1 MESSPA
7 LGSANIGY
15 VGSHDG
21 RLYGLTGAG
30 RLSWSYT
37 TGGVLYSSPAI
48 GSDGGVYLPGRDNAL
63 YAFNPHG
70 ALQWSFIAA
79 GKMESSPALGSDGSI
94 YVGDGGYLYALSS
107 SGTLIWSFL
116 IGNSMSS
123 SPSISSDGRLYVGNN
138 DNCMYCF
145 GEFIP
150 TPTPTATPTPNYIN
164 LTASPTVVPP
174 GTFATLSYACD
185 FSIWNYQ
192 GVRVDVYIAAIK
204 NPKVAD
210 AGSSVSDALAGGT
223 VYLFGKNM
231 KSVYLYTGK
240 IKEPTFSN
248 AAFPPVHTTGS
259 IGVRAPK
266 GASFAGNYV
275 FATAF
280 IYKGDGFVRTDLPV
294 ENSNLFT
301 IQ

>member
-1 MESSPA
+1 MSFGSYDNNIYSIDSSGNLHWSYPTGDYVESSPA

-185 FSIWNYQ
+185 FS
-192 GVRVDVYIAAIK
+192 
-204 NPKVAD
+204 
-210 AGSSVSDALAGGT
+210 
-223 VYLFGKNM
+223 
-231 KSVYLYTGK
+231 YTGK

-280 IYKGDGFVRTDLPV
+280 IYKWDGFVRTDLPV